1 MPQIKMP
8 NGDMVQFPDDMPKD
22 QIQRMIEQ
30 KFPDAGNTRG
40 GDLARGLL
48 HGATMGQMGQ
58 EPSKDAS
65 GWRKAGEEIGDV
77 GTSMAAGMIPG
88 GMVAKGAIGAGLGA
102 ARPANSWTER
112 AENAAIGGGSA
123 LTGGLIG
130 KIPQGVR
137 TALDRI
143 AEMGIGSAVGYSHL
157 GPWGGMGGLW
167 AGKEI
172 GRQIEHMTGGRGLA
186 DIAAAIANNPGLAS
200 YIGYKAAPGI
210 NAAGN
215 FVGQELGKPSQ

>member
-1 MPQIKMP
+1 MQIKMP
-8 NGDMVQFPDDMPKD
+8 NGDMVEFPDDMPKD
-22 QIQRMIEQ
+22 QIQSMIQ
-30 KFPDAGNTRG
+30 KKFPDAGGTRG

-48 HGATMGQMGQ
+48 HGATMGQVG
-58 EPSKDAS
+58 EAPPENAS

-77 GTSMAAGMIPG
+77 GTSFATGLIPG
-88 GMVAKGAIGAGLGA
+88 GMVAKGVIGAGLGA

-130 KIPQGVR
+130 KIPVGVR

-186 DIAAAIANNPGLAS
+186 DIVAAIANNPGLAS
-200 YIGYKAAPGI
+200 YIGYKASPAI
-210 NAAGN
+210 KQAGEY
-215 FVGQELGKPSQ
+215 GRQELGKPSQ